1 MRNDDDGEERFMKK
15 NMRNTVWVLLVLG
28 GMILLAFFWEKNV
41 YFKEMLAEEGLDK
54 KEEKIYKYHFEMIVD
69 DPESAFWQAVF
80 ESAKQSAEASD
91 VLLEMSGSGWDA
103 EYEKKDYM
111 NMGIAAR
118 VDGIILEYNGEDG
131 LEEKI
136 DEAVEAGIPVVTVM
150 GDAPASGRQSFI
162 GISDYQ
168 MGVAYGEEV
177 AKYVTEETKSITILK
192 KMNPGDMKQS
202 QLFAQISNAA
212 LAQAAEGQNLKIDGK
227 TLLTTG
233 TFDTEETI
241 RNIFQ
246 QTGGPP
252 DIMVCMD
259 EETTECAMQAM
270 IDYNMAGKVQ
280 IIGYYTSETVV
291 DALSKGL
298 IPSTCDIDTDSLGK
312 YSVESLVEYIEEG
325 RVNVY
330 YSIDLNFVTAQS
342 LSK

>member
-1 MRNDDDGEERFMKK
+1 MKK
-15 NMRNTVWVLLVLG
+15 YMRSTVLFLLVFG
-28 GMILLAFFWEKNV
+28 GMILLVFFWGKNA

-54 KEEKIYKYHFEMIVD
+54 KEEKKYKYQFEMIVD
-69 DPESAFWQAVF
+69 DPESAFWQAVY
-80 ESAKQSAEASD
+80 ESAKKSAEVCD

-103 EYEKKDYM
+103 QYEKKDYM
-111 NMGIAAR
+111 NMSIAAQ

-131 LEEKI
+131 LEKKI
-136 DEAVEAGIPVVTVM
+136 NEAVEAGIPVVTVM

-168 MGVAYGEEV
+168 MGVVYGEEV
-177 AKYVTEETKSITILK
+177 AKYVTADTKSITILK
-192 KMNPGDMKQS
+192 KMNPGDMTQS

-212 LAQAAEGQNLKIDGK
+212 LAQAEEGQNLKIEGK
-227 TLLTTG
+227 TLSSTR

-246 QTGGPP
+246 QIGGPP

-259 EETTECAMQAM
+259 EEMTECALQAM

-280 IIGYYTSETVV
+280 IIGYYTSETVLE
-291 DALSKGL
+291 ALEKGL
-298 IPSTCDIDTDSLGK
+298 IPSTCDIDTDSLGR
-312 YSVESLVEYIEEG
+312 YSVESLVEYLEEG

-330 YSIDLNFVTAQS
+330 YSIDLDFVTAQS
-342 LSK
+342 LSE